1 MDPVDELLTTYDD
14 QGYVILRDVLDAKQ
28 VEATRAALAP
38 YLELE
43 LSGRNNFEGER
54 TQRVYSLVGRGR
66 EFEHS
71 AEHPRVLEILDRL
84 LQPGYLQH

>member
-28 VEATRAALAP
+28 VEATRTALAP

-43 LSGRNNFEGER
+43 LSGRNTGVRYQMSPLGF
-54 TQRVYSLVGRGR
+54 Q
-66 EFEHS
+66 
-71 AEHPRVLEILDRL
+71 AIDRL
-84 LQPGYLQH
+84 NGKPADDSDPFDLAQSA